1 MPDDFH
7 SFQAECAV
15 AHQRTPAA
23 RRSTATVG
31 GGATGGRRPTGP
43 EGTSVAFGAGADV
56 CTGGGTATR
65 VGIGGGVG
73 VRVGAGVRVGVDGGR
88 VGVGAGGAV
97 RVGVGGGVRVGAGGG
112 VRVGAGGDVRVGAD
126 VRLGA
131 GAGAGGGAT
140 DGAAARGSTA
150 PNESRPRAFAVT
162 SGQPNERA
170 TAVSSC
176 AERCSSSVSRS
187 TRSVTR
193 SANGRISSW
202 IRCALWPWTDAE
214 RESLKRR
221 SRALVWHSTSGRN
234 PGSSVDRKS
243 TRLNSSHV
251 SI

>member
-73 VRVGAGVRVGVDGGR
+73 VRVGVDGGR

-140 DGAAARGSTA
+140 GGAAARGSTA

-234 PGSSVDRKS
+234 PGSSV
-243 TRLNSSHV
+243 
-251 SI
+251 

>member
-1 MPDDFH
+1 MPGDFH

-73 VRVGAGVRVGVDGGR
+73 VRVGVDGGR

-97 RVGVGGGVRVGAGGG
+97 RVGVGGG

-140 DGAAARGSTA
+140 GGAAARGSTA

-193 SANGRISSW
+193 SANGRSSSW

-234 PGSSVDRKS
+234 PGSSV
-243 TRLNSSHV
+243 
-251 SI
+251 

>member
-31 GGATGGRRPTGP
+31 GGGTGGRRPTGP

-73 VRVGAGVRVGVDGGR
+73 VRVGVDGGR

-97 RVGVGGGVRVGAGGG
+97 RVGVGGG

-140 DGAAARGSTA
+140 GGAAARGSTA

-193 SANGRISSW
+193 SANGRISSS

-214 RESLKRR
+214 RGSLKRR

-234 PGSSVDRKS
+234 PGSSV
-243 TRLNSSHV
+243 
-251 SI
+251 

>member
-43 EGTSVAFGAGADV
+43 EGTSVAFGAGAGV
-56 CTGGGTATR
+56 CTGGGTAAR

-73 VRVGAGVRVGVDGGR
+73 VRVGAGGRVGVDGGR

-97 RVGVGGGVRVGAGGG
+97 RVGVGGGVRVGAGG
-112 VRVGAGGDVRVGAD
+112 DVRVGAD

-140 DGAAARGSTA
+140 GGAAARGSTA

-234 PGSSVDRKS
+234 PGSSV
-243 TRLNSSHV
+243 
-251 SI
+251 

>member
-1 MPDDFH
+1 MPGDFH

-73 VRVGAGVRVGVDGGR
+73 VRVGVDGGR

-97 RVGVGGGVRVGAGGG
+97 RVGVGGGVRVGAGG
-112 VRVGAGGDVRVGAD
+112 DVRVGAD

-131 GAGAGGGAT
+131 VAGAGGGAT
-140 DGAAARGSTA
+140 GGAAARGSTA
-150 PNESRPRAFAVT
+150 PNESRPRPFAVT
-162 SGQPNERA
+162 SGQPNDRA
-170 TAVSSC
+170 TAASRC
-176 AERCSSSVSRS
+176 AERCSSSAWRS
-187 TRSVTR
+187 TRSVT
-193 SANGRISSW
+193 
-202 IRCALWPWTDAE
+202 
-214 RESLKRR
+214 
-221 SRALVWHSTSGRN
+221 
-234 PGSSVDRKS
+234 
-243 TRLNSSHV
+243 
-251 SI
+251 

>member
-97 RVGVGGGVRVGAGGG
+97 RVGVGGGVRVGAG
-112 VRVGAGGDVRVGAD
+112 AD

-140 DGAAARGSTA
+140 GGAAARGSTA

-234 PGSSVDRKS
+234 PGSSV
-243 TRLNSSHV
+243 
-251 SI
+251 

>member
-31 GGATGGRRPTGP
+31 GGGTGGRRPTGP

-73 VRVGAGVRVGVDGGR
+73 VRVGVDGGR

-97 RVGVGGGVRVGAGGG
+97 RVGVGGG

-140 DGAAARGSTA
+140 GGAAARGSTA

-234 PGSSVDRKS
+234 PGSSV
-243 TRLNSSHV
+243 
-251 SI
+251 

>member
-31 GGATGGRRPTGP
+31 GGGTGGRRPTGP

-73 VRVGAGVRVGVDGGR
+73 VRVGVDGGR

-97 RVGVGGGVRVGAGGG
+97 RVGVGGG

-140 DGAAARGSTA
+140 GGAAARGSTA

-170 TAVSSC
+170 TVVSSC

-234 PGSSVDRKS
+234 PGSSV
-243 TRLNSSHV
+243 
-251 SI
+251 

>member
-88 VGVGAGGAV
+88 VGVG
-97 RVGVGGGVRVGAGGG
+97 
-112 VRVGAGGDVRVGAD
+112 
-126 VRLGA
+126 
-131 GAGAGGGAT
+131 
-140 DGAAARGSTA
+140 
-150 PNESRPRAFAVT
+150 
-162 SGQPNERA
+162 
-170 TAVSSC
+170 
-176 AERCSSSVSRS
+176 
-187 TRSVTR
+187 
-193 SANGRISSW
+193 
-202 IRCALWPWTDAE
+202 
-214 RESLKRR
+214 
-221 SRALVWHSTSGRN
+221 
-234 PGSSVDRKS
+234 DRKS
-243 TRLNSSHV
+243 TRLNSSHGYISYAV
-251 SI
+251 F

>member
-31 GGATGGRRPTGP
+31 GGGTGGRRPTGP

-73 VRVGAGVRVGVDGGR
+73 VRVGVDGGR

-97 RVGVGGGVRVGAGGG
+97 RVGAGVG

-140 DGAAARGSTA
+140 GGAAARGSTA
-150 PNESRPRAFAVT
+150 PNDSRPRAFAVT

-234 PGSSVDRKS
+234 PGSSV
-243 TRLNSSHV
+243 
-251 SI
+251 

>member
-73 VRVGAGVRVGVDGGR
+73 VRVGVDGGR

-97 RVGVGGGVRVGAGGG
+97 RVGVGGG

-140 DGAAARGSTA
+140 GGAAARGSTA

-170 TAVSSC
+170 TVVSSC

-234 PGSSVDRKS
+234 PGSSV
-243 TRLNSSHV
+243 
-251 SI
+251 

>member
-73 VRVGAGVRVGVDGGR
+73 VRVGVDGGR

-97 RVGVGGGVRVGAGGG
+97 RVGVGGG

-140 DGAAARGSTA
+140 GGAAARGSTA

-202 IRCALWPWTDAE
+202 IRCALWPWPDAE

-234 PGSSVDRKS
+234 PGSSV
-243 TRLNSSHV
+243 
-251 SI
+251 

>member
-43 EGTSVAFGAGADV
+43 EGTSVSFGAGAGV
-56 CTGGGTATR
+56 CTGGGTAAR

-73 VRVGAGVRVGVDGGR
+73 VRVGAGGRVGVDGGR
-88 VGVGAGGAV
+88 VGVGADGTV
-97 RVGVGGGVRVGAGGG
+97 RVGVGGGIRVGAGGG
-112 VRVGAGGDVRVGAD
+112 VRVGAD

-140 DGAAARGSTA
+140 GGAAARGSTA

-234 PGSSVDRKS
+234 PGSSV
-243 TRLNSSHV
+243 
-251 SI
+251 

>member
-97 RVGVGGGVRVGAGGG
+97 RVGVGGGVRVGAGG
-112 VRVGAGGDVRVGAD
+112 DVRVGAD

-140 DGAAARGSTA
+140 VGAAARGSTA

-234 PGSSVDRKS
+234 PGSSV
-243 TRLNSSHV
+243 
-251 SI
+251 